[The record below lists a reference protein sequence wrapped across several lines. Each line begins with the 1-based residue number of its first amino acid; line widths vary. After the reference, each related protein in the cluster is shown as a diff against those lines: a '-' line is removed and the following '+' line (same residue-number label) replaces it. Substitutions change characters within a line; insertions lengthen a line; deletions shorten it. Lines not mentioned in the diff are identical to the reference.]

1 MDIHTVYIFP
11 FKGKKRAKREKL
23 LNSMSSLI
31 LLIYSFSFF
40 AGDRIQAAGKSNS
53 LLSSFASV
61 KTFVI
66 EIMSLFS
73 FRRRGQRSADLV
85 FIVVFF
91 SSCLKLLVT
100 SYEQCT
106 YQNDA
111 ISCFISGTYTVLHS
125 LLSAKLVLH
134 SLSNAKLTFFH
145 QICEAK
151 LLMKVLLAIIYNS
164 FN

>member
-11 FKGKKRAKREKL
+11 FKGKKIAKREKL

-125 LLSAKLVLH
+125 LLNAKLVLH
-134 SLSNAKLTFFH
+134 SLLNAKLTFFH

>member
-1 MDIHTVYIFP
+1 MNSCFESQWTFILFISSRLRE
-11 FKGKKRAKREKL
+11 KKIAKREKL
-23 LNSMSSLI
+23 LNSMSFLI

-125 LLSAKLVLH
+125 LLNAKLVLH
-134 SLSNAKLTFFH
+134 SLLNAKLTFF
-145 QICEAK
+145 
-151 LLMKVLLAIIYNS
+151 MKFVRQNY
-164 FN
+164 